1 MKVKYIILTA
11 CLLVLPRLLGAQNV
25 SDMIIAEI
33 MAQPDSTGL
42 LDDYG
47 RRSGWIELYNTST
60 GTVSYGGCFLT
71 DDRNNLKKSLIPP
84 TDLRTKLGPRQ
95 SVVFFASGNGHDGT
109 FYAGFTLRP
118 GSSIYLVS
126 NDGRTIV
133 DSLAIPAQLTAGKSV
148 VKKAIDLREKVFEA
162 QADAASPT
170 PGAPNKDPNSESKA
184 QKMSRLDPHGFIL
197 AVTSI
202 SVVFCALAILWGLFN
217 SLFSPKKPKAPKDSK
232 ASKVKKAPAGSIPPE
247 VAAAI
252 SLALEQELGGEVYAA
267 IGMALDQ
274 YLNEC
279 VHDSESFVLTYRM
292 QPSAWNRKGQTF
304 RQLPK

>member
-118 GSSIYLVS
+118 GSTIYLVS

-232 ASKVKKAPAGSIPPE
+232 ASKVKKAPAGSLSPE

>member
-25 SDMIIAEI
+25 SDLIIAEI
-33 MAQPDSTGL
+33 LAQPDSTGL

-118 GSSIYLVS
+118 GSTIYLVS

-197 AVTSI
+197 AITSI

-232 ASKVKKAPAGSIPPE
+232 ASKVKKAPAGSLSPE

-252 SLALEQELGGEVYAA
+252 SLALEQELGSEVYAA
-267 IGMALDQ
+267 IGLALDQ

>member
-25 SDMIIAEI
+25 SDLIIAEI
-33 MAQPDSTGL
+33 LAQPDSTGL

-118 GSSIYLVS
+118 GSTIYLVS

-197 AVTSI
+197 AITSI

-232 ASKVKKAPAGSIPPE
+232 ASKVKKAPAGSLSPE

-267 IGMALDQ
+267 IGLALDQ

-292 QPSAWNRKGQTF
+292 QPSAWSRKGQTF

>member
-1 MKVKYIILTA
+1 MKVKNIILTA

-25 SDMIIAEI
+25 SDLIIAEI
-33 MAQPDSTGL
+33 LAQPDSTGL
-42 LDDYG
+42 QDDYG

-71 DDRNNLKKSLIPP
+71 DDRNDLKKSLIPP

-109 FYAGFTLRP
+109 YYAGFTLNP
-118 GSSIYLVS
+118 GSTVYLVS

-133 DSLAIPAQLTAGKSV
+133 DSLAIPALLPAGKSV
-148 VKKAIDLREKVFEA
+148 VKKAMDLREKVFEA
-162 QADAASPT
+162 QADAAVPT

-217 SLFSPKKPKAPKDSK
+217 SLFSPKKPKTP
-232 ASKVKKAPAGSIPPE
+232 KVKKAPAGSVPPE

-267 IGMALDQ
+267 IGLALDQ

-279 VHDSESFVLTYRM
+279 VHDNESFVLTYRM
-292 QPSAWNRKGQTF
+292 QPSGWNRKGQTF
-304 RQLPK
+304 RQLPR

>member
-25 SDMIIAEI
+25 SDLIIAEI
-33 MAQPDSTGL
+33 LAQPDSTGL

-118 GSSIYLVS
+118 GSTVYLVS

-197 AVTSI
+197 AITSI

-217 SLFSPKKPKAPKDSK
+217 SLFSPKKPKAPKASK
-232 ASKVKKAPAGSIPPE
+232 ASKVKKAPAGSLSPE

-267 IGMALDQ
+267 IGLALDQ

>member
-25 SDMIIAEI
+25 SDLIIAEI

-118 GSSIYLVS
+118 GSTVYLVS

-162 QADAASPT
+162 QADAAVPT

-197 AVTSI
+197 AITSI
-202 SVVFCALAILWGLFN
+202 SVVFFALAILWGLFN

-232 ASKVKKAPAGSIPPE
+232 ASKVKKAPAGALSPE
-247 VAAAI
+247 V
-252 SLALEQELGGEVYAA
+252 
-267 IGMALDQ
+267 
-274 YLNEC
+274 
-279 VHDSESFVLTYRM
+279 
-292 QPSAWNRKGQTF
+292 
-304 RQLPK
+304 

>member
-1 MKVKYIILTA
+1 MKVKNIILTA

-25 SDMIIAEI
+25 SDLIIAEI
-33 MAQPDSTGL
+33 LAQPDSTGL

-118 GSSIYLVS
+118 GSTIYLVS

-162 QADAASPT
+162 QADAAVPT

-197 AVTSI
+197 AITSI

-217 SLFSPKKPKAPKDSK
+217 SLFSPKKPKAPK
-232 ASKVKKAPAGSIPPE
+232 VKKAPAGSLSPE
-247 VAAAI
+247 VAAA
-252 SLALEQELGGEVYAA
+252 
-267 IGMALDQ
+267 MR
-274 YLNEC
+274 
-279 VHDSESFVLTYRM
+279 TR
-292 QPSAWNRKGQTF
+292 
-304 RQLPK
+304 

>member
-25 SDMIIAEI
+25 SDLIIAEI
-33 MAQPDSTGL
+33 LAQPDSTGL

-109 FYAGFTLRP
+109 YYAGFTLNL
-118 GSSIYLVS
+118 GSTVYLVS

-133 DSLAIPAQLTAGKSV
+133 DSLAIPALLPAGKSV
-148 VKKAIDLREKVFEA
+148 VKKAMDLREKVFEA
-162 QADAASPT
+162 QADAAVPT

-184 QKMSRLDPHGFIL
+184 QKMGRLDPHGFIL

-217 SLFSPKKPKAPKDSK
+217 SLFSPKKPKTP
-232 ASKVKKAPAGSIPPE
+232 KVKKAPAGSVPPE

-267 IGMALDQ
+267 IGLALDQ

-279 VHDSESFVLTYRM
+279 VHDNESFVLTYRM
-292 QPSAWNRKGQTF
+292 QPSGWNRKGQTF
-304 RQLPK
+304 RQLPR

>member
-25 SDMIIAEI
+25 SDLIIAEI

-118 GSSIYLVS
+118 GSTIYLVS

-133 DSLAIPAQLTAGKSV
+133 DSLAIPVQLPLGKSV
-148 VKKAIDLREKVFEA
+148 VKKATDLREKVFEA
-162 QADAASPT
+162 QADAAVPT

-197 AVTSI
+197 AITSI

-232 ASKVKKAPAGSIPPE
+232 ASKVKKAPAGSLSPE

-267 IGMALDQ
+267 IGLALDQ

-292 QPSAWNRKGQTF
+292 QPSAWSRKGQTF

>member
-118 GSSIYLVS
+118 GSTIYLVS

-133 DSLAIPAQLTAGKSV
+133 DSLAVPVQLPLGKSV
-148 VKKAIDLREKVFEA
+148 VKKATDLREKVFEA

-197 AVTSI
+197 AITSI

-232 ASKVKKAPAGSIPPE
+232 APKVKKAPAGSLSPE

-267 IGMALDQ
+267 IGLALDQ

>member
-25 SDMIIAEI
+25 SDLIIAEI
-33 MAQPDSTGL
+33 LAQPDSTGL

-118 GSSIYLVS
+118 GSTIYLVS

-133 DSLAIPAQLTAGKSV
+133 DSLAIPAQLPAGKSV

-170 PGAPNKDPNSESKA
+170 PGAPNRDPNSESKA

-197 AVTSI
+197 AITSI

-232 ASKVKKAPAGSIPPE
+232 ASKVKKAPAGSLSPE

-267 IGMALDQ
+267 IGLALDQ

>member
-25 SDMIIAEI
+25 SDLIIAEI
-33 MAQPDSTGL
+33 LAQPDSTGL

-118 GSSIYLVS
+118 GSTIYLVS

-133 DSLAIPAQLTAGKSV
+133 DSLAIPVQLPLGKSV
-148 VKKAIDLREKVFEA
+148 VKKATDLREKVFEA
-162 QADAASPT
+162 QADAAVPT

-197 AVTSI
+197 AITSI

>member
-25 SDMIIAEI
+25 SDLIIAEI
-33 MAQPDSTGL
+33 LAQPDSTGL

-118 GSSIYLVS
+118 GSTIYLVS

-133 DSLAIPAQLTAGKSV
+133 DSLAIPALLPAGKSV
-148 VKKAIDLREKVFEA
+148 VKKAMDLREKVFEA
-162 QADAASPT
+162 QADAAVPT

-197 AVTSI
+197 AITSI

-232 ASKVKKAPAGSIPPE
+232 ASKVKKAPAGSLSPE

-267 IGMALDQ
+267 IGLALDQ

>member
-25 SDMIIAEI
+25 SDLIIAEI
-33 MAQPDSTGL
+33 LAQPDSTGL

-118 GSSIYLVS
+118 GSTIYLVS

-197 AVTSI
+197 AITSI

-232 ASKVKKAPAGSIPPE
+232 ASKVKKAPAGSLSPE

-267 IGMALDQ
+267 IGLALDQ

-279 VHDSESFVLTYRM
+279 VHDTESFVLTYRM

>member
-25 SDMIIAEI
+25 SDLIIAEI
-33 MAQPDSTGL
+33 LAQPDSTGL

-118 GSSIYLVS
+118 GSTVYLVS

-133 DSLAIPAQLTAGKSV
+133 DSLAIPAQLAAGKSV

-197 AVTSI
+197 AITSI

-232 ASKVKKAPAGSIPPE
+232 ASKVKKAPAGSLSPE

-267 IGMALDQ
+267 IGLALDQ

>member
-1 MKVKYIILTA
+1 MKVKNIILTA

-25 SDMIIAEI
+25 SDLIIAEI
-33 MAQPDSTGL
+33 LAQPDSTGL
-42 LDDYG
+42 QDDYG

-71 DDRNNLKKSLIPP
+71 DDRNDLKKSLIPP

-109 FYAGFTLRP
+109 YYAGFTLNP
-118 GSSIYLVS
+118 GSTVYLVS

-133 DSLAIPAQLTAGKSV
+133 DSLAIPALLPAGKSV
-148 VKKAIDLREKVFEA
+148 VKKAMDLREKVFEA

-197 AVTSI
+197 AITSI

-232 ASKVKKAPAGSIPPE
+232 ASKVKKAPAGSVPPE

-267 IGMALDQ
+267 IGLALDQ

-292 QPSAWNRKGQTF
+292 QPSGWNRKGQTF

>member
-25 SDMIIAEI
+25 SDLIIAEI
-33 MAQPDSTGL
+33 LAQPDSTGL

-118 GSSIYLVS
+118 GSTIYLVS

-133 DSLAIPAQLTAGKSV
+133 DSLAIPVQLPLGKSV
-148 VKKAIDLREKVFEA
+148 VKKATDLREKVFEA
-162 QADAASPT
+162 QADVAVPT

-197 AVTSI
+197 AITSI

-267 IGMALDQ
+267 IGLALDQ